1 LILQAILFEKKLYF
15 PLSLEY
21 NLCIDLINEGVNM
34 IRLIVGLILVL
45 GGAGSVV
52 DTTPT
57 LHAFMFVLLGFTLM
71 GWTIADGSIAKKLEE
86 K

>member
-1 LILQAILFEKKLYF
+1 
-15 PLSLEY
+15 
-21 NLCIDLINEGVNM
+21 M

-45 GGAGSVV
+45 GGASSVV